1 MDELLAHDSI
11 KRIAGFSSAAFAAW
25 APKLY
30 MYYEDHLDALL
41 HHDPELQRN
50 FPNSIWSAAAFNF
63 GPRTVTRRHRD
74 CANVPFGW
82 CGVTSLGDFDPKQG
96 GHLVLWTLK
105 LVIEFPPGST
115 ILLPSAVIP
124 HSNTPISKREQ
135 RASFTQYTAGG
146 LVRWVEQGFQ
156 LKADFLAGLAEE
168 QRVAEVR
175 AAAERCKLGL
185 SLFSTLES
193 LPADQTLLN
202 ARV

>member
-1 MDELLAHDSI
+1 
-11 KRIAGFSSAAFAAW
+11 
-25 APKLY
+25 

-50 FPNSIWSAAAFNF
+50 FPNSIWSAARLQLR
-63 GPRTVTRRHRD
+63 PRTVTRRHRD

-105 LVIEFPPGST
+105 LVIEFPPGFNH
-115 ILLPSAVIP
+115 SAPIRG
-124 HSNTPISKREQ
+124 HTPLKHPDFEARTTGVVYPIHGR
-135 RASFTQYTAGG
+135 RARSMGG
-146 LVRWVEQGFQ
+146 ARLSAEGG
-156 LKADFLAGLAEE
+156 FLAGLAEE